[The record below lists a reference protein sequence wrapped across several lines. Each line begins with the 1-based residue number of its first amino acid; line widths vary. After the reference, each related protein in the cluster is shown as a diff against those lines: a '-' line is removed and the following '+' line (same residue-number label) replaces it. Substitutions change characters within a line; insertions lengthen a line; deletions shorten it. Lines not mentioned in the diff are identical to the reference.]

1 MGLNTT
7 PRTWVAGEKPPAST
21 WNTEIRDALTGI
33 QAAWT
38 SYTPTLTNVTLGNGT
53 LAGAYLQIG
62 KTIHYRALLTFGSTT
77 VVSGSIQFALPVAAN
92 ANQTGGNYPLGISTM
107 KGTSSTVY
115 GWARMLASN
124 TGIAPVYNTAA
135 TTSSDCT
142 ATAPYTWA
150 STNFIFVQ
158 GVYEAA

>member
-7 PRTWVAGEKPPAST
+7 PRTWVAAEVVTALEM
-21 WNTEIRDALTGI
+21 NTEIRDALTGI

-53 LAGAYLQIG
+53 LSGAYYQVG
-62 KTIHYRALLTFGSTT
+62 KTIHYRCLLTFGSTT
-77 VVSGSIQFALPVAAN
+77 TVSGSIQFALPTTAN
-92 ANQTGGNYPLGISTM
+92 SNQTAGNFPLGISVM
-107 KGTSSTVY
+107 KGTNTVY
-115 GWARMLASN
+115 GWARLLAAAN
-124 TGIAPVYNTAA
+124 AIAPVYNATA

-150 STNFIFVQ
+150 ATNIIFVQ
-158 GVYEAA
+158 GVYESA

>member
-7 PRTWVAGEKPPAST
+7 PRTWVAGEKPPAAT
-21 WNTEIRDALTGI
+21 LNTEIRDAFTGI
-33 QAAWT
+33 QAAWA

-53 LAGAYLQIG
+53 LAGAYYQVG

-77 VVSGSIQFALPVAAN
+77 TVSGSIQFALPTTAN
-92 ANQTGGNYPLGISTM
+92 SSQTAGNFPLGISTM
-107 KGTSSTVY
+107 KGTSTVY
-115 GWARMLASN
+115 GWARLVAAAN
-124 TGIAPVYNTAA
+124 AVAPVYNTAA

-150 STNFIFVQ
+150 SGNFIFVQ
-158 GVYEAA
+158 GVYESA